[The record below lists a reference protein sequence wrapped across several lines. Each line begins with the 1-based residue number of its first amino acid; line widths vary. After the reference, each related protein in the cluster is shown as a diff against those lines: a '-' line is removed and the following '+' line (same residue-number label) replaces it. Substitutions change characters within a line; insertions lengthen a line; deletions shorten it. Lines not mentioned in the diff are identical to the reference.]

1 MSGKQPLNNT
11 GVDDCTNVAQI
22 IEERPVERGKNDGND
37 LKQPV
42 ADIHTDV
49 EPKKTTSFQ
58 ITSIK
63 SDCTDVDS
71 RPDEGLYADQ
81 HSAENV
87 GVFEQNSSIFRTD
100 TTASNNVQPKKKISF
115 QVTSI
120 ESTEGR
126 SRGDSN
132 GYDDIDELNESEFL
146 EEEETNV
153 ESTLTQSSGNGNG
166 TSRFKVVKIPR
177 YDSKPYYRGRWRC
190 WDFVKCAP
198 PSAEHLLAN
207 LPGYSS
213 DVSEKGDLDSVSST
227 RNLLASSA
235 SSVAISKPV
244 DVNFDQF
251 SQDANT
257 RPNIG
262 SETKSYEDK
271 STVFAGSEIA
281 GHPGSSKLDNSSR
294 DLVINNSSGPENSEG
309 LTNEPA
315 GALTDE
321 ATLR

>member
-1 MSGKQPLNNT
+1 MWTTQLIISLGALKKKPVGNT
-11 GVDDCTNVAQI
+11 ASDN
-22 IEERPVERGKNDGND
+22 ND

-42 ADIHTDV
+42 AGLDSDV
-49 EPKKTTSFQ
+49 EPKKTRKFH

-63 SDCTDVDS
+63 SDYDVETTC
-71 RPDEGLYADQ
+71 RPDEGYDGEQ
-81 HSAENV
+81 VHSAENV
-87 GVFEQNSSIFRTD
+87 GVLESNIGTARTD

-132 GYDDIDELNESEFL
+132 GYDDLEELNESDFV
-146 EEEETNV
+146 EEETDL
-153 ESTLTQSSGNGNG
+153 ESNLAHSSGNGNG

-177 YDSKPYYRGRWRC
+177 YDSKPYTRGRWRC
-190 WDFVKCAP
+190 WDFVKHPP
-198 PSAEHLLAN
+198 PSAERLLAD
-207 LPGYSS
+207 LPGCSS
-213 DVSEKGDLDSVSST
+213 NVNDRPDHESVNST

-235 SSVAISKPV
+235 SSGAVFKPT
-244 DVNFDQF
+244 
-251 SQDANT
+251 DAQIDLPLPDGNT

-262 SETKSYEDK
+262 NEAKISDEKGAVFVASEFTGNPS
-271 STVFAGSEIA
+271 
-281 GHPGSSKLDNSSR
+281 SSKLDNNGS
-294 DLVINNSSGPENSEG
+294 DLLINNSSGLENFES
-309 LTNEPA
+309 LANEPT

>member
-1 MSGKQPLNNT
+1 MSVKQPLNNT
-11 GVDDCTNVAQI
+11 DVDDCANVAQI
-22 IEERPVERGKNDGND
+22 IEERPVARAGNDGND

-63 SDCTDVDS
+63 PDCSDVES

-87 GVFEQNSSIFRTD
+87 GLFEQNSSAFRTD
-100 TTASNNVQPKKKISF
+100 TTAINSVQPKKKISF

-146 EEEETNV
+146 EEGETNV
-153 ESTLTQSSGNGNG
+153 ESTLTHSSGNGNG

-177 YDSKPYYRGRWRC
+177 YDSKPYYRGRWTC
-190 WDFVKCAP
+190 WDFVKCPP

-213 DVSEKGDLDSVSST
+213 DVNEKGELDSVNST
-227 RNLLASSA
+227 RNLLASST
-235 SSVAISKPV
+235 SNVVISKVADP
-244 DVNFDQF
+244 NFDQA

-257 RPNIG
+257 RPKIDI
-262 SETKSYEDK
+262 ETKEDK
-271 STVFAGSEIA
+271 STVFAVSEIA

-315 GALTDE
+315 GTLTDE